1 MNANV
6 ALLEPQ
12 AEPAPCAEELTRI
25 NESLR
30 ARERLLIA
38 SAKASRQLLEAPD
51 VRAAIPGVLGLLGE
65 AAHVDRVNLM
75 QTRTGPNGEPLLVV
89 VSEWT
94 AEGVTPSLQ
103 DSAPSCDERNFSG
116 VCAELR
122 AGRSVCFS
130 KSEVSAGNAVSV
142 IEGIGTQTKAIVP
155 IFVAGEFMGV
165 VGFDNTRQHRAIDSS
180 ELATL
185 ETAAGVIGAAL
196 YRERLVDDVRRERQH
211 AAEERVAELAKA
223 NAVIRGNLERLAGE
237 TDLHS
242 FMGHMLLEA
251 TRQFDAMSGAVI
263 VLKDSLQEWRI
274 VAHVRDGQL
283 ADPPYATSVPVAGS
297 PFTARFA
304 DLREPLYLQLAANQ
318 DETWPGALEYQRNA
332 GAVGTVV
339 YPLVFGARSV
349 GFLVMSF
356 QREAHDVQRSE
367 LLVALAQQA
376 TLAVQLT
383 RLAYSAKEAAVL
395 MERTRIG
402 QEIHDGLAQAFTGIL
417 LQLGAVEEFPSC
429 RKRGSVLTITHSRIR
444 ELARDGLAEARRSV
458 MALRLDQTR
467 RAGGGE
473 QRGAPRPPA
482 DGAHH
487 DDGRTHALDAGR
499 GGRRRRNATEPGAAG
514 PAGIWTGE
522 HAPARRC
529 HRRTVADRQRGGP
542 RHARQCAYAEKSV
555 LVAAVMKTHIRVVLA
570 DDHPV
575 VRDGLVA
582 MVNQQADMEVVGEA
596 GDGEEAIALYEQ
608 HRPDVMVLDLRM
620 PKRDGVSVVQR
631 VLEINPKACILIMT
645 TYDGD
650 EDIFQCLSQGAK
662 GYLLKDAPRQEIL
675 SAIRAVSEDRPYT
688 SSAVAAKALQ
698 RMAKPS
704 LTQRELDVL
713 QLVAQGRSNKDI
725 ARRLSITE
733 GTAKTHVKA
742 ILTKLDAIS
751 RTEAVAVAHKRGLI
765 RL

>member
-12 AEPAPCAEELTRI
+12 AEPAPCAEKLTRI

-130 KSEVSAGNAVSV
+130 KGEVSAGNAVSV

-196 YRERLVDDVRRERQH
+196 HRERLVDDVRRERQH

-237 TDLHS
+237 ADLHS

-251 TRQFDAMSGAVI
+251 TRQFNAMSGAVV

-297 PFTARFA
+297 AFTARFA
-304 DLREPLYLQLAANQ
+304 ELREPLYLQLAANQ
-318 DETWPGALEYQRNA
+318 DETWPGVLEYQRNA
-332 GAVGTVV
+332 GAVGTVL

-356 QREAHDVQRSE
+356 KREAHDVQRSE

-467 RAGGGE
+467 RAGLELALRQLADRSTVPGGVSCSFE
-473 QRGAPRPPA
+473 GGGVATGLKPEHEHELLRIAQEAVSNAVRHARPQMVRITMTDEPTHWTLA
-482 DGAHH
+482 VA
-487 DDGRTHALDAGR
+487 DDGVGMEQSPEQLARQGFGLVSMRQRAGAIGGQWQIDSEAGR
-499 GGRRRRNATEPGAAG
+499 GTR
-514 PAGIWTGE
+514 
-522 HAPARRC
+522 
-529 HRRTVADRQRGGP
+529 
-542 RHARQCAYAEKSV
+542 
-555 LVAAVMKTHIRVVLA
+555 
-570 DDHPV
+570 
-575 VRDGLVA
+575 
-582 MVNQQADMEVVGEA
+582 
-596 GDGEEAIALYEQ
+596 
-608 HRPDVMVLDLRM
+608 
-620 PKRDGVSVVQR
+620 VSVR
-631 VLEINPKACILIMT
+631 M
-645 TYDGD
+645 
-650 EDIFQCLSQGAK
+650 
-662 GYLLKDAPRQEIL
+662 LK
-675 SAIRAVSEDRPYT
+675 RAS
-688 SSAVAAKALQ
+688 
-698 RMAKPS
+698 
-704 LTQRELDVL
+704 
-713 QLVAQGRSNKDI
+713 
-725 ARRLSITE
+725 
-733 GTAKTHVKA
+733 
-742 ILTKLDAIS
+742 
-751 RTEAVAVAHKRGLI
+751 
-765 RL
+765 